1 MDTQYVSTQLVN
13 ARLVNARA
21 VANAEPD
28 NGGSPL
34 LRRSPDVVLVLAPD
48 STVLYTNPAVERVLG
63 HPPHR
68 FIGSKIMDHLHPEE
82 MGRVAED
89 MNGEGEGSGPL
100 EIRLRHAD
108 GTWRRMQAIG
118 VEPPDE
124 QQSGYRVYY
133 LRDTDR
139 RETLEEELVRRAFHD
154 PLTGLANRELFMDR
168 LDHALTR
175 SSRHVRHGSPVAVL
189 FLDLDD
195 FKIVNDSVGHLSGDE
210 LLVNVGRRI
219 SSCLRPGDTAARMGG
234 DEFAVLLDEGID
246 ATSAA
251 RIAERMLEA
260 LSASVVQS
268 GEILCV
274 SASIGVATSESGIE
288 ESEGLLRAADAAM
301 YASKRRGRGGYA
313 VYGEEVA
320 AGVSQRLRMESD
332 LRRAI
337 SQNELKL
344 YYQPQV
350 TLDTGKI
357 VGLEAL
363 LRWESPERGL
373 VPPEDFM
380 PFAERSGLI
389 LPIGLWALRES
400 CRRAVSWREQYPER
414 GLYLSV
420 NLSIRQLVQ
429 PTLVDEIRE
438 TLRQSGLEPE
448 ALVLEIT
455 ESLSLDRTQ
464 YVLQTLESIRELGV
478 KVALDDFGAG
488 HSSFSQLDW
497 VPLDVLKIDR
507 STVSRLGR
515 GKRRTEILTTSLMDL
530 ARALDITPIA
540 EGVENAAQVETL
552 RKMGCGLGQGNYF
565 SEPLPEDEAANLL
578 DHGRTG
584 PPRGRS

>member
-1 MDTQYVSTQLVN
+1 MDTQDVNTQIM
-13 ARLVNARA
+13 
-21 VANAEPD
+21 ANAEPG
-28 NGGSPL
+28 NGVPPL

-68 FIGSKIMDHLHPEE
+68 FIGGDIKDHLHPDE
-82 MGRVAED
+82 MDRVAEH
-89 MNGEGEGSGPL
+89 MRGGSGVPEPL
-100 EIRLRHAD
+100 EVRLRHAD
-108 GTWRRMQAIG
+108 GSWKRLQAMG
-118 VEPPDE
+118 VEPADE
-124 QQSGYRVYY
+124 QQSGYKVYY
-133 LRDTDR
+133 LRDLSR
-139 RETLEEELVRRAFHD
+139 REALEEELVRRAFHD
-154 PLTGLANRELFMDR
+154 SLTGLANRELFMDR
-168 LDHALTR
+168 LDHALSR
-175 SSRHVRHGSPVAVL
+175 ASRHIRHGSPVAVL
-189 FLDLDD
+189 FADLDD
-195 FKIVNDSVGHLSGDE
+195 FKLINDSVGHLSGDE

-234 DEFAVLLDEGID
+234 DEFAVLLDEGIN

-260 LSASVVQS
+260 LSAPVIQS
-268 GEILCV
+268 GEILSV

-313 VYGEEVA
+313 VYGEDIA

-344 YYQPQV
+344 HYQPQAK
-350 TLDTGKI
+350 LDTGKV

-363 LRWESPERGL
+363 LRWESPGRGL
-373 VPPEDFM
+373 VRPEDFM

-389 LPIGLWALRES
+389 LPVGLWALRES
-400 CRRAVSWREQYPER
+400 CRQAAHWRERYPER
-414 GLYLSV
+414 GLYVSV

-429 PTLVDEIRE
+429 PTFVDEVRD
-438 TLRQSGLEPE
+438 TLLQTGLEPE
-448 ALVLEIT
+448 GLVLEIT

-464 YVLQTLESIRELGV
+464 YILQTLESIRDLGV

-507 STVSRLGR
+507 STVSRLGH
-515 GKRRTEILTTSLMDL
+515 GKRRTEILTASLMDL
-530 ARALDITPIA
+530 SHALGITPIA
-540 EGVENAAQVETL
+540 EGVENASQVEAL
-552 RKMGCGLGQGNYF
+552 RKMGCGIGQGSYF
-565 SEPLPEDEAANLL
+565 SQPLPEDGIANLL
-578 DHGRTG
+578 ERGRTE
-584 PPRGRS
+584 PSRGRS

>member
-1 MDTQYVSTQLVN
+1 MDTQDVNTQIM
-13 ARLVNARA
+13 AS
-21 VANAEPD
+21 AEPS
-28 NGGSPL
+28 NGVPPL

-68 FIGSKIMDHLHPEE
+68 FIGGKIEDHLHPDE
-82 MGRVAED
+82 MERVAEH
-89 MNGEGEGSGPL
+89 MRGGRRGPEPL
-100 EIRLRHAD
+100 EVRLRHAD
-108 GTWRRMQAIG
+108 GSWKRLQAIG
-118 VEPPDE
+118 VETTGE
-124 QQSGYRVYY
+124 QHSGYKVYY
-133 LRDTDR
+133 LRDTSR
-139 RETLEEELVRRAFHD
+139 SEALEEELVRRAFHD
-154 PLTGLANRELFMDR
+154 SLTGLANRELFMDR
-168 LDHALTR
+168 LDHALNR
-175 SSRHVRHGSPVAVL
+175 ASRHIRHGSPVAVL

-195 FKIVNDSVGHLSGDE
+195 FKLINDSVGHLSGDE
-210 LLVNVGRRI
+210 LLLNVGRRI

-260 LSASVVQS
+260 LSAPVIQS
-268 GEILCV
+268 GEILSV

-313 VYGEEVA
+313 LYGEEIA

-344 YYQPQV
+344 YYQPQA

-357 VGLEAL
+357 AGLEAL
-363 LRWESPERGL
+363 LRWESPGRGM
-373 VPPEDFM
+373 VQPEDFM

-400 CRRAVSWREQYPER
+400 CRQAARWRERYPER
-414 GLYLSV
+414 GLRVSV

-429 PTLVDEIRE
+429 PTFVDEVRD
-438 TLRQSGLEPE
+438 TLLQTGLEPE
-448 ALVLEIT
+448 GLVLEIT

-464 YVLQTLESIRELGV
+464 YILQTLESIRELGV

-507 STVSRLGR
+507 STVSRLGH

-530 ARALDITPIA
+530 SHALGVTPIA
-540 EGVENAAQVETL
+540 EGVETEAQVMAL

-565 SEPLPEDEAANLL
+565 SRPLPEDEAASLL
-578 DHGRTG
+578 EQGKTG